1 MAKHFTYLPVVLR
14 NYDPLLYDDFNDPAW
29 DGSYNSAKWEFS
41 GNSAFQA
48 KQQGGA
54 LAFTSSNQIPALQ
67 GGGISLSQ
75 PDQRTLKQLQV
86 FEGKL
91 KMGKDHAGGYAAVE
105 LFIWA
110 GGIAGHNWW
119 TQCQLGTFDGAEA
132 FFYCDVTTNPGGV
145 FNVEYKT
152 STSASLDTWHAVRIE
167 TNPATAEQRFYL
179 DNKLAGS
186 HVPKDAASLILA
198 TTFQPQVTV
207 WNGAA
212 DTTVTRYVDDVR
224 ITPTR

>member
-1 MAKHFTYLPVVLR
+1 MTLTVGDGTDTSTITKPAYIVAKHFTYLPVVMR

-86 FEGKL
+86 FEGK
-91 KMGKDHAGGYAAVE
+91 AE
-105 LFIWA
+105 
-110 GGIAGHNWW
+110 
-119 TQCQLGTFDGAEA
+119 DG
-132 FFYCDVTTNPGGV
+132 
-145 FNVEYKT
+145 
-152 STSASLDTWHAVRIE
+152 
-167 TNPATAEQRFYL
+167 Q
-179 DNKLAGS
+179 GS
-186 HVPKDAASLILA
+186 CRWIC
-198 TTFQPQVTV
+198 
-207 WNGAA
+207 
-212 DTTVTRYVDDVR
+212 
-224 ITPTR
+224 